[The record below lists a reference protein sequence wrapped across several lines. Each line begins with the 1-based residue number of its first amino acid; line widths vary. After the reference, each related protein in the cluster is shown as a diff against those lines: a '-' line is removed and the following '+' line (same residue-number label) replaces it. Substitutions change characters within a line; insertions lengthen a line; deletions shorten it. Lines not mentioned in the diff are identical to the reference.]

1 MLVFPSSCEQMA
13 VFFVKRNKKWNIF
26 YTHEMNGE
34 ISYFGRKYSISKL
47 EELILTNMN
56 KLFRPWRQFKFEQIT
71 DTEYKKNQIWY
82 VNLQVSVRW

>member
-1 MLVFPSSCEQMA
+1 
-13 VFFVKRNKKWNIF
+13 
-26 YTHEMNGE
+26 MNGE

-71 DTEYKKNQIWY
+71 DTEYKKNQI
-82 VNLQVSVRW
+82 